1 MTNSRFESLDSYY
14 IGDIGGY
21 FQIDIPSVRKRK
33 YLHMFGL
40 IVENLRSC
48 LDSLRGSA
56 RCIVASYSI
65 ESRSYWGVMENK
77 GRETKNW
84 SLLSLQQPS
93 KERRQST
100 KATHQFRGVGD
111 GWAGWAIAHRGF
123 GRSVNPVSTR
133 GCRLCPPHY
142 WLPTQL

>member
-1 MTNSRFESLDSYY
+1 MTNSRFESLDAYY

-77 GRETKNW
+77 GRETKN
-84 SLLSLQQPS
+84 
-93 KERRQST
+93 
-100 KATHQFRGVGD
+100 
-111 GWAGWAIAHRGF
+111 
-123 GRSVNPVSTR
+123 
-133 GCRLCPPHY
+133 
-142 WLPTQL
+142 